1 MCFGELIVASMKGPG
16 SICIGRLASFFVGS
30 LSYPLAGVNTFVGFE
45 GNTKGV
51 VPKIRWAQVIERD
64 K

>member
-30 LSYPLAGVNTFVGFE
+30 LSYPLAGVDTFVGFD
-45 GNTKGV
+45 GNTEGV
-51 VPKIRWAQVIERD
+51 VPEIRWA
-64 K
+64 